1 MSTSSR
7 SPRIA
12 WLVNLFGD
20 PAAQHA
26 HAAAALRPIAAR
38 LDAVVVPVYA
48 IDQRCDALAEVSDTE
63 QLAYTRARLVAL
75 LGEHDLPAGEPVIA
89 DPGLGAS
96 LRERVQVLVDA
107 VREVEPLFIA
117 VHTHTY
123 SAVDRF
129 FMGSFSE
136 KFFSQS
142 PSPVLVLNPHA
153 ELPASYAAITFGTDG
168 SNNAM
173 NAFDRLL
180 PIARALGARVRVER
194 QLPVRELPLF
204 LSGEASRAQYEEEI
218 AVERSRAEEL
228 LTPYRVAGEA
238 AGVPV
243 LTSVAVTSASLGI
256 GEGIEERAADR
267 DTALIA
273 ISAHGDQKRP
283 GNLGSTAVWLMRH
296 AQRPVLV
303 FPAVKS

>member
-1 MSTSSR
+1 MSSSSR

-20 PAAQHA
+20 PTAQHA
-26 HAAAALRPIAAR
+26 HAAAALRPLAAR

-48 IDQRCDALAEVSDTE
+48 IDERSDALADVPDTE
-63 QLAYTRARLVAL
+63 RLAYTRARLVAL

-89 DPGLGAS
+89 NPGLGAS
-96 LRERVQVLVDA
+96 LRERVEVLVDA

-136 KFFSQS
+136 KFFTSA

-153 ELPASYAAITFGTDG
+153 ELPASYASITLGTDG
-168 SNNAM
+168 SDNAM
-173 NAFDRLL
+173 RAFERLL
-180 PIARALGARVRVER
+180 PVARALGARVRVER
-194 QLPVRELPLF
+194 QLSVRELPLF
-204 LSGEASRAQYEEEI
+204 LSGEGSRAQYEAEI
-218 AVERSRAEEL
+218 AAERERVEQA

-243 LTSVAVTSASLGI
+243 LTSVAVESASTGV

-267 DTALIA
+267 NTALIA
-273 ISAHGDQKRP
+273 IAAHGDQKRP

-303 FPAVKS
+303 FPKVEA